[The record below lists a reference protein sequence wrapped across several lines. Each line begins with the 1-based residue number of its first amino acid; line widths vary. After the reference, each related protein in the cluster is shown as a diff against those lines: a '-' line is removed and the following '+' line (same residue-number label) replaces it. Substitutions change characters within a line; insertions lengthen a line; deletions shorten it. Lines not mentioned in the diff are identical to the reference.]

1 MIRVAIVE
9 DHPLYR
15 EGLAKTIREIADCEL
30 VGTFESVGSYEA
42 SAEPTDV
49 LLLDLHLPDCEG
61 AECVERL
68 RERATSILVISAS
81 ADRTSV
87 ISAIAAGSRG
97 YLAKAAE
104 AEEISRAI
112 HTVTEGDAYVSAQLA
127 EFLLGDARASAAKE
141 PFAPTDREREI
152 LRLVAEGDTDADIAQ
167 RLFISVSTVRSHLDR
182 IRDKTGRRRR
192 ADLTRLALE
201 VGRGDVT

>member
-15 EGLAKTIREIADCEL
+15 EGLASTIQENAECEL
-30 VGTFESVGSYEA
+30 VGTFESVGAFEA
-42 SAEPTDV
+42 CAEATDV

-61 AECVERL
+61 AACVERL
-68 RERATSILVISAS
+68 RDRATSILVISAS
-81 ADRTSV
+81 ADRKSV
-87 ISAIAAGSRG
+87 ISAIAAGSQG
-97 YLAKAAE
+97 YLTKAAD
-104 AEEISRAI
+104 ADEIRRAI
-112 HTVTEGDAYVSAQLA
+112 RTVTAGDAYVSPQLA
-127 EFLLGDARASAAKE
+127 EFLLSDARASEPKE
-141 PFAPTDREREI
+141 PFALTDREREI
-152 LRLVAEGDTDADIAQ
+152 LRLVAEGDTDADISQ

-201 VGRGDVT
+201 EDRSSSS

>member
-97 YLAKAAE
+97 YLTKAAE

-112 HTVTEGDAYVSAQLA
+112 HTVTEGDA